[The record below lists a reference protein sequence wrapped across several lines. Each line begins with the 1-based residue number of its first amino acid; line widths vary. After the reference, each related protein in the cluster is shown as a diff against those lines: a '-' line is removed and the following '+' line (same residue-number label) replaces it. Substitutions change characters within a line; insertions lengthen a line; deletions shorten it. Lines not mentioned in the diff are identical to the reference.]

1 MRLTVIIPTYN
12 GLSLLQKHLPGLLR
26 AEGIVEAELL
36 IADDGS
42 TDGTGPWLA
51 ANVPQARVVRR
62 DTNGGFSRACNAA
75 IAEAHG
81 DTLLLLNNDVS
92 VAPDFL
98 PPLARALESE
108 PSVFAV
114 NSRIL
119 IPGWDGRDEGEKVG
133 GFHHG
138 IFYVDCPLVS
148 SPRTVP
154 TFYATACAALYRRD
168 RVDALGGFDELF
180 SPFYWEDVDLSYRA
194 LKRGWQVLY
203 EPQSVVYHQHET
215 TTSRLDPHY
224 KAVVRERNQ
233 FFFVW
238 KNITD
243 PRLTRQSRT
252 LGPLVALY
260 HALRRGDRGLWAGYR
275 AALCAWPEVRGR
287 RAVER
292 REATVADREI
302 LARFGG
308 GTPWEP
314 APTPPQQEKS

>member
-1 MRLTVIIPTYN
+1 MRVSIVIPTYN
-12 GLSLLQKHLPGLLR
+12 GLSLLQKHLPSLLR
-26 AEGIVEAELL
+26 ADGIMDAELL

-42 TDGTGPWLA
+42 GDGTAAWLA

-62 DTNGGFSRACNAA
+62 EQNGGFSRACNAA
-75 IAEAHG
+75 IAEADG
-81 DTLLLLNNDVS
+81 DALLLLNNDVS
-92 VAPDFL
+92 VEPGFL
-98 PPLARALESE
+98 PPLARALESD

-119 IPGWDGRDEGEKVG
+119 LSGRAGKDEGEKIG

-138 IFYVDCPLVS
+138 IFYVDCLPIP
-148 SPRTVP
+148 SPRTAP

-168 RVDALGGFDELF
+168 RVDALGGFDELY

-203 EPQSVVYHQHET
+203 EPESVVHHQHET

-224 KAVVRERNQ
+224 KAMIRERNQ
-233 FFFVW
+233 FLFVW

-243 PRLTRQSRT
+243 AGLTRRSQV
-252 LGPLVALY
+252 LGPLVALE

-275 AALCAWPEVRGR
+275 AARDLWPDLKKR
-287 RAVER
+287 RRVEA
-292 REATVADREI
+292 REALVSDRDL
-302 LARFGG
+302 LAKFAGAAR
-308 GTPWEP
+308 
-314 APTPPQQEKS
+314 